1 MADDPAKPQ
10 TPHIPRP
17 PSQADIDLVS
27 SQQGMVTDEWAE
39 APKPKAPSPPDGR
52 TEAEAATEEQPS

>member
-1 MADDPAKPQ
+1 MADDTLKPQ

-27 SQQGMVTDEWAE
+27 SQQGMVSDEWGEAP
-39 APKPKAPSPPDGR
+39 APKPPSPP
-52 TEAEAATEEQPS
+52 EAETEGQPS

>member
-1 MADDPAKPQ
+1 MADDTTKPQ

-27 SQQGMVTDEWAE
+27 SQQGMVTDEWGE
-39 APKPKAPSPPDGR
+39 APKPEHPAPPESPAGA
-52 TEAEAATEEQPS
+52 EAETEEQPS